1 MRPLSREQL
10 RRLPK
15 AELHCHLDGSIRAS
29 TLIDLGREY
38 GVPMPADTPDALAR
52 HMWVRDAR
60 HLEDYL
66 ARFDTTLAVLQRA
79 DALERVTYE
88 LLEDAHA
95 DGVRYIEVRYSP
107 VLNVRGGLTLDEAV
121 EAPQRA
127 ADRAHADFG
136 IRAGLIICSLRHL
149 PPADRKSTRLNSSHI
164 PLSRMPSSA

>member
-95 DGVRYIEVRYSP
+95 VTILRQQY
-107 VLNVRGGLTLDEAV
+107 RGGESADA
-121 EAPQRA
+121 A
-127 ADRAHADFG
+127 ADDG
-136 IRAGLIICSLRHL
+136 
-149 PPADRKSTRLNSSHI
+149 DVE
-164 PLSRMPSSA
+164 